1 MLQLLQNLSVLHV
14 CEHSGISGFQVWRQT
29 GAGGV
34 TECSTK
40 PKNANKKNKKNKTLA
55 KVINNSSIISPKE
68 RRRRK
73 RGGKA
78 YFMAGWL
85 SERRHP
91 VLSRLHMM

>member
-1 MLQLLQNLSVLHV
+1 MYVNTQVFQDFRCGDKLELEVSPSAAQN
-14 CEHSGISGFQVWRQT
+14 QKTR
-29 GAGGV
+29 
-34 TECSTK
+34 TK
-40 PKNANKKNKKNKTLA
+40 KKKKTTLA

>member
-1 MLQLLQNLSVLHV
+1 MYVNTQVFQDFRCGDKLELEVSPSAAQN
-14 CEHSGISGFQVWRQT
+14 QKTRT
-29 GAGGV
+29 
-34 TECSTK
+34 TK
-40 PKNANKKNKKNKTLA
+40 KKKTTLA

>member
-1 MLQLLQNLSVLHV
+1 M
-14 CEHSGISGFQVWRQT
+14 WRQT

-40 PKNANKKNKKNKTLA
+40 PKNANKKNKKKTLA

-68 RRRRK
+68 RRRRRK

>member
-1 MLQLLQNLSVLHV
+1 MYVNTQVFQDFRCGDKLELEVSPSAAQN
-14 CEHSGISGFQVWRQT
+14 QKTR
-29 GAGGV
+29 
-34 TECSTK
+34 TK
-40 PKNANKKNKKNKTLA
+40 KKKKKPLA

>member
-1 MLQLLQNLSVLHV
+1 MYVNTQVFQDFRCGDKLELEVSPSAAQN
-14 CEHSGISGFQVWRQT
+14 QKTR
-29 GAGGV
+29 
-34 TECSTK
+34 TK
-40 PKNANKKNKKNKTLA
+40 KKTLA

>member
-1 MLQLLQNLSVLHV
+1 MYVNTQVFQDFRCGDKLELEVSPSAAQN
-14 CEHSGISGFQVWRQT
+14 QKTR
-29 GAGGV
+29 
-34 TECSTK
+34 TK
-40 PKNANKKNKKNKTLA
+40 KKKKTLA

>member
-1 MLQLLQNLSVLHV
+1 MYVNTQVFQDFRCGDKLELEVSPSAAQN
-14 CEHSGISGFQVWRQT
+14 QKTR
-29 GAGGV
+29 
-34 TECSTK
+34 TK
-40 PKNANKKNKKNKTLA
+40 KKKTLA